1 MEQTKAKA
9 ILKRIF
15 CRHWIWIV
23 LLTILS
29 GAGLSWV
36 FLTGQESSWLA
47 YPIYVLSAYWLAVLT
62 VALVPVFRRRIQREK
77 EREQAEAAMGEAQR
91 EKKMRFSFLRS
102 LVINLAFA
110 IFKMGAGLSYH
121 STWLITVGIY
131 YMALTMIRSILLV
144 YERKLERSRHQ
155 EQKLTVSWNC
165 YQVCGWLLLLLNL
178 TMTGMVFQMIWQG
191 EGSSYPELVVY
202 AVAAYTFYRLG
213 VTILNVFKSRKNTS
227 PILAAA
233 RNLDLSVALMS
244 LFTLQTA
251 MFSAFG
257 GTFEYQYL
265 MNSLTGGAVCLLVV
279 CAALGMVLHGR
290 KIKRRINGG

>member
-144 YERKLERSRHQ
+144 
-155 EQKLTVSWNC
+155 
-165 YQVCGWLLLLLNL
+165 
-178 TMTGMVFQMIWQG
+178 
-191 EGSSYPELVVY
+191 
-202 AVAAYTFYRLG
+202 
-213 VTILNVFKSRKNTS
+213 
-227 PILAAA
+227 
-233 RNLDLSVALMS
+233 
-244 LFTLQTA
+244 
-251 MFSAFG
+251 
-257 GTFEYQYL
+257 
-265 MNSLTGGAVCLLVV
+265 
-279 CAALGMVLHGR
+279 
-290 KIKRRINGG
+290 